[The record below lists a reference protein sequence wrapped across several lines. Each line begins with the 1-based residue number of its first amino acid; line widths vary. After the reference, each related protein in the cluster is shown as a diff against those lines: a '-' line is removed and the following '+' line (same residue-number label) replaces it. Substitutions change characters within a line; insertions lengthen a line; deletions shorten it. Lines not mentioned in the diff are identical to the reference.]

1 MLSGIPEVTAL
12 IPIEVQSAL
21 SRLYREGYLNDK
33 GYQAAIGRFSS
44 IENNK
49 LEVLP
54 TAKLRELAKEILQ
67 RYDLHAADSIQLA
80 SALLWCNEKSKG
92 KPFITFDARL
102 ADAAAKA
109 GFAVHTT
116 K

>member
-1 MLSGIPEVTAL
+1 MLSGMPEVTAL

-49 LEVLP
+49 LEVLTP
-54 TAKLRELAKEILQ
+54 GTCQ
-67 RYDLHAADSIQLA
+67 RDFATL
-80 SALLWCNEKSKG
+80 
-92 KPFITFDARL
+92 RL
-102 ADAAAKA
+102 ARR
-109 GFAVHTT
+109 
-116 K
+116 